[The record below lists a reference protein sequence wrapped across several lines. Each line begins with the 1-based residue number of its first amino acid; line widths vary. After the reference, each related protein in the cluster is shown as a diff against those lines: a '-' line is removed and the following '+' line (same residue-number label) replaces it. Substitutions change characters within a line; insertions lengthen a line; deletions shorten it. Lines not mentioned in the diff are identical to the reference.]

1 MIQCGWE
8 ALDVSIGKT
17 IGYSGFF
24 FFFFISQLA
33 INVVPAISLLP
44 SPLICLVGTFCS
56 LVSRT

>member
-1 MIQCGWE
+1 MWMGGTRREYRKDNW
-8 ALDVSIGKT
+8 LLR
-17 IGYSGFF
+17 FF
-24 FFFFISQLA
+24 SFISQLA